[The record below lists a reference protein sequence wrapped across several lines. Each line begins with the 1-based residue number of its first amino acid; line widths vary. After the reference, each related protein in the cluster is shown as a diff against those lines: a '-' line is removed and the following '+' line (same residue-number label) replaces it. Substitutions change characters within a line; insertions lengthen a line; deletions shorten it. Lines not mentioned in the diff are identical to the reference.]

1 MSNFIRGNVVDVFNR
16 RIFPAEV
23 EVRDKRIVHI
33 TQIKGN
39 IKRFILPGLI
49 DSHIHIESSMLSP
62 ARFSSLAVRHGTV
75 AVVSDPHEIA
85 NVAGIDGINYMIRS
99 GESVPMKFFFGAP
112 SCVPATD
119 IEESGAIIDP
129 KQIEELLKR
138 DDLYFL
144 SEMMNFFGVIN
155 SAKSV
160 LEKIKIAHNLGKPVD
175 GHAPG
180 LRGQDLDKY
189 IITGISTDHECIN
202 FEEAEEKISKGMK
215 IQIREGSAAKG
226 FDLFCP
232 LIDKYPDF
240 IMLCSDDKHPE
251 DLIKG
256 HINELLARGV
266 RKKIDLF
273 NLIRAATVNPAIHYK
288 LPVGLLRE
296 GDPADM
302 IVVDNL
308 ENFGVKETYI
318 DGEMIYGEDK
328 ILYKSK
334 PIEFNYRF
342 QKNKI
347 KNSDVIVSNEVGNI
361 RVIEAKDG
369 ELFTGSI
376 IVRPKVEDGLVVAD
390 PTRDICKIVVV
401 NRYKK
406 SKPSIGFITGF
417 GLKKGAV
424 AGSVAHDNHN
434 IIAVGV
440 DDNDLV
446 NSINKV
452 IEIGGGLAVTSGEI
466 TKKLQLEIAGLM
478 SNMEGEE
485 VACKSLEL
493 DSFAKNL
500 GSSLRAPF
508 MTLSFMSLLVI
519 PELKISN
526 NGLFDVNKFGFTS
539 LFTDKDFAL

>member
-1 MSNFIRGNVVDVFNR
+1 MSNLICGNVVDVFSR

-23 EVRDKRIVHI
+23 EIRGERIRRI
-33 TQIKGN
+33 TEIRGN
-39 IKRFILPGLI
+39 MTSFILPGLI

-62 ARFSSLAVRHGTV
+62 AGFSALAVRHGTV

-85 NVAGIDGINYMIRS
+85 NVAGVKGINYMIRS
-99 GESVPMKFFFGAP
+99 GDSVPLKFYFGAP

-119 IEESGAIIDP
+119 IEESGAVLDS
-129 KQIEELLKR
+129 KQIAELLKR

-144 SEMMNFFGVIN
+144 SEIMNFPGVIN
-155 SAKSV
+155 SSKSV
-160 LEKIKIAHNLGKPVD
+160 LDKIKIAHKLGKPVD

-180 LRGQDLDKY
+180 LRGHDLDKY
-189 IITGISTDHECIN
+189 IKAGITTDHECIN
-202 FEEAEEKISKGMK
+202 FDEAEEKISKGMK

-226 FDLFCP
+226 FDLFFK

-240 IMLCSDDKHPE
+240 VMLCSDDKHPD

-266 RKKIDLF
+266 RNNIDVF
-273 NLIRAATVNPAIHYK
+273 NLIRAATVNPALHYK

-302 IVVDNL
+302 IIVDNI
-308 ENFGVKETYI
+308 EDFRVKETYI
-318 DGEMIYGEDK
+318 NGNKIYDEGK

-334 PIEFNYRF
+334 PVKFNYRF
-342 QKNKI
+342 QTKI
-347 KNSDVIVSNEVGNI
+347 IQNTDVKISNEGGKI
-361 RVIEAKDG
+361 RVIEANDG
-369 ELFTGSI
+369 QLFTGSL
-376 IVRPKVEDGLVVAD
+376 IVKPKVEGSTVVSD
-390 PTRDICKIVVV
+390 PARDICKIVVV
-401 NRYKK
+401 NKYKT

-417 GLKKGAV
+417 GLKKGAI

-440 DDNDLV
+440 DDDDLV
-446 NSINKV
+446 KSINIV
-452 IEIGGGLAVTSGEI
+452 IEMQGGLAVTSGEI

-478 SNMEGEE
+478 SNMDGEE
-485 VACKSLEL
+485 VALRYLEL
-493 DSFAKNL
+493 DNYAKYL
-500 GSSLRAPF
+500 GSSLSAPF

-519 PELKISN
+519 PELKICN
-526 NGLFDVNKFGFTS
+526 NGLFDVNQFKITS
-539 LFTDKDFAL
+539 LFTDSDFA

>member
-1 MSNFIRGNVVDVFNR
+1 MSNLICGNLVDVFSR

-23 EVRDKRIVHI
+23 EIRDERIRRI
-33 TQIKGN
+33 TKIRGN
-39 IKRFILPGLI
+39 MKSFILPGLI

-62 ARFSSLAVRHGTV
+62 AGFSALAVRHGTV

-85 NVAGIDGINYMIRS
+85 NVAGVKGINYMIRS
-99 GESVPMKFFFGAP
+99 GDSVPLKFYFGAP

-119 IEESGAIIDP
+119 IEESGAVLDS
-129 KQIEELLKR
+129 KQIAELLKR

-144 SEMMNFFGVIN
+144 SEIMNFPGVIN
-155 SAKSV
+155 SSKSV
-160 LEKIKIAHNLGKPVD
+160 LDKIKIAHKLGKPVD

-180 LRGQDLDKY
+180 LRGHDLDKY
-189 IITGISTDHECIN
+189 INAGITTDHECIN
-202 FEEAEEKISKGMK
+202 LDEAEEKISKGMK

-226 FDLFCP
+226 FDLFYK

-240 IMLCSDDKHPE
+240 VMLCSDDKHPD

-266 RKKIDLF
+266 RNNIDVF
-273 NLIRAATVNPAIHYK
+273 NLIRAATVNPAFHYK

-302 IVVDNL
+302 IVVDNI
-308 ENFGVKETYI
+308 EDFRVKETYI
-318 DGEMIYGEDK
+318 NGNKIYDEGK

-334 PIEFNYRF
+334 PVKFNYRF
-342 QKNKI
+342 QTKI
-347 KNSDVIVSNEVGNI
+347 IQNTDIKISNEGGKI
-361 RVIEAKDG
+361 RVIEANDG
-369 ELFTGSI
+369 QLFTGSL
-376 IVRPKVEDGLVVAD
+376 IVKPKVEGRTVVAD
-390 PTRDICKIVVV
+390 PARDICKIVVV
-401 NRYKK
+401 NKYKT

-417 GLKKGAV
+417 GLKKGAI

-440 DDNDLV
+440 DDDDLV
-446 NSINKV
+446 KSINKV
-452 IEIGGGLAVTSGEI
+452 IEMQGGLAVTSGKI

-478 SNMEGEE
+478 SNMDGEE
-485 VACKSLEL
+485 VALRYLEL
-493 DSFAKNL
+493 DNYAKNL
-500 GSSLRAPF
+500 GSSLSAPF

-519 PELKISN
+519 PELKICN
-526 NGLFDVNKFGFTS
+526 NGLFDVNQFKITS
-539 LFTDKDFAL
+539 LFTDSDSA

>member
-1 MSNFIRGNVVDVFNR
+1 MSNLICGNVVDVFSR

-23 EVRDKRIVHI
+23 EIRGERIRRI
-33 TQIKGN
+33 TEIRGN
-39 IKRFILPGLI
+39 MKSFILPGLI

-62 ARFSSLAVRHGTV
+62 AGFSALAVRHGTV

-85 NVAGIDGINYMIRS
+85 NVAGVKGINYMIRS
-99 GESVPMKFFFGAP
+99 GDSVPLKFYFGAP

-119 IEESGAIIDP
+119 IEESGAVLDS
-129 KQIEELLKR
+129 KQIAELLKR

-144 SEMMNFFGVIN
+144 SEIMNFPGVIN
-155 SAKSV
+155 SSKSV
-160 LEKIKIAHNLGKPVD
+160 LDKIKIAHKLGKPVD

-180 LRGQDLDKY
+180 LRGHDLDKY
-189 IITGISTDHECIN
+189 IKAGITTDHECIN
-202 FEEAEEKISKGMK
+202 FDEAEEKISKGMK

-226 FDLFCP
+226 FDLFFK

-240 IMLCSDDKHPE
+240 VMLCSDDKHPD

-266 RKKIDLF
+266 RNNIDVF
-273 NLIRAATVNPAIHYK
+273 NLIRAATVNPALHYK

-302 IVVDNL
+302 IIVDNI
-308 ENFGVKETYI
+308 EDFRVKETYI
-318 DGEMIYGEDK
+318 NGNKIYDEGK

-334 PIEFNYRF
+334 PVKFNYRF
-342 QKNKI
+342 QTKI
-347 KNSDVIVSNEVGNI
+347 IQNTDVKISNEGGKI
-361 RVIEAKDG
+361 RVIEANDG
-369 ELFTGSI
+369 QLFTGSL
-376 IVRPKVEDGLVVAD
+376 IVKPKVEGSTVVSD
-390 PTRDICKIVVV
+390 PARDICKIVVV
-401 NRYKK
+401 NKYKT

-417 GLKKGAV
+417 GLKKGAI

-440 DDNDLV
+440 DDDDLV
-446 NSINKV
+446 KSINIV
-452 IEIGGGLAVTSGEI
+452 IEMQGGLAVTSGEI

-478 SNMEGEE
+478 SNMDGEE
-485 VACKSLEL
+485 VALRYLEL
-493 DSFAKNL
+493 DNYAKYL
-500 GSSLRAPF
+500 GSSLSAPF

-519 PELKISN
+519 PELKICN
-526 NGLFDVNKFGFTS
+526 NGLFDVNQFKITS
-539 LFTDKDFAL
+539 LFTDSDFA